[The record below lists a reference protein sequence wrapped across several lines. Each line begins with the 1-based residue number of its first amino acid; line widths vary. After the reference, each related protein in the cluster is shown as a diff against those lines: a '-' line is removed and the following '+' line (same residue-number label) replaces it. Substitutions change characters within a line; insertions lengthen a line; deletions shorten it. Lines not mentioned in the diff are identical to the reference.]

1 MNTLPPPYGT
11 FGCVQLNCS
20 SRCTI
25 LQLLKS
31 FSKHVF
37 LLLML
42 LALSMPAVA
51 QRSGSKAKIGSAEA
65 KPEKTIKSCY
75 ILEDLCELTSMPVN
89 KQGDIRLNDFLR
101 DYYNIVPAHERH
113 AWIDTV
119 DGIEMSYTRHT
130 YVKVSEDHG
139 AQKWFYVYESH
150 NGLPNIIDFK
160 ISRTVC
166 GYNFEQEITNLYFGT
181 QILGDIKVFSGSLN
195 GDSIEIRYVEID
207 DYYITYRL
215 KCANPIK
222 QFVSKKR
229 EEYKSIVNEA
239 IEKAERY
246 ADHHFYHK
254 AYQVLDSCKGIYTP
268 MDATLASK
276 RNQIRRTHCEHLRQ
290 ELEYQVNREP
300 RNLAQGI
307 SLCDTILSLDGG
319 DSTIARIRD
328 ILIMSKNKQY
338 QLYSDFSP
346 EGYNK
351 VVEMMEHMVN
361 REIKRHR
368 YSYWQTLT
376 LDFTFNVDSL
386 NNSFGTMKVET
397 DKRLF
402 GGSKRELEARNESLK
417 QQTDSLAAHP
427 LIKPMYLSGINF
439 DIYQQLT
446 AKVRWISNEAIC
458 DETQFPVGMDKYMS
472 DISKDYFMVLNTRT
486 NKYHESKPT
495 KYEYTF
501 SVTQKWLDTAAVGS
515 DILLTDFKTSN
526 AFSWMPSLL
535 VPGLGTEIQGVRESA
550 WSRAFPFYL
559 FGLISA
565 AGFYIDGHDFSNS
578 TSNFGKLL
586 SESGYIGKIMAYGGL
601 AIAGSIYVTDL
612 VQAIKGTVNN
622 LSRSKKLRKRL
633 AEGPIEMTTTDIRLR

>member
-1 MNTLPPPYGT
+1 MLPPQYGT

-42 LALSMPAVA
+42 LALSMPAMA
-51 QRSGSKAKIGSAEA
+51 QRSGSKAKSGSAKA
-65 KPEKTIKSCY
+65 KVEKTIKSCFSIEDLY
-75 ILEDLCELTSMPVN
+75 ELASNKIDDNRLEDLRVN
-89 KQGDIRLNDFLR
+89 YSIT
-101 DYYNIVPAHERH
+101 PTHEHH

-119 DGIEMSYTRHT
+119 DGVEMSYTRHT
-130 YVKVSEDHG
+130 YVKNSEEHG
-139 AQKWFYVYESH
+139 IQKWLYVFESH

-160 ISRTVC
+160 VSVSKC
-166 GYNFEQEITNLYFGT
+166 KFDFEKHLTDLYFSP
-181 QILGDIKVFSGSLN
+181 QILGDTTIFIGAFF
-195 GDSIEIRYVEID
+195 GIPIEIRYVEMD
-207 DYYITYRL
+207 DYYITYRM
-215 KCANPIK
+215 KCTDPIE

-246 ADHHFYHK
+246 ADHHFYYK